1 MIKFADQIFFEVPRR
16 SVSSLVALFVIYVSI
31 YLKDWGSQWV
41 NANAAIFLLL
51 LGLLLGLVALVG
63 STKRN
68 FKVINKDGSGLL
80 VFISFMSAS
89 IFGLAATGQLNLS
102 SYYIAIPCA
111 LIITKLN
118 PNLFIRLLVIHF
130 VISVLVQA
138 FEYFSGQY
146 LFIFTAADGTNLD
159 ETLFGGSLDVFRA
172 KGMFQGP
179 LSAVAFGFWI
189 AFLFAGNA
197 LVASIFLLS
206 AFFASGRF
214 GMLVGVFILLF
225 GFFAKEKKIEAG
237 GVLPVFGVIC
247 GIAVLFIYADADR
260 IFFIASALDVGN
272 DQNVSRIYFWLT
284 AISHYF
290 SYSPINLVFGNI
302 GFIQQQEGG
311 TENDFLRLLLDCGF
325 VGFSIYVLAVAALVI
340 RAKRK
345 KDAEGLFIAL
355 LIVTAMNI
363 FPFIQSLS
371 SAILFWLY
379 FFFKMQKINR
389 AET

>member
-1 MIKFADQIFFEVPRR
+1 M
-16 SVSSLVALFVIYVSI
+16 
-31 YLKDWGSQWV
+31 
-41 NANAAIFLLL
+41 L

-68 FKVINKDGSGLL
+68 FKVINRDGSSLL
-80 VFISFMSAS
+80 VFVSFISAS

-111 LIITKLN
+111 LIVIKLN
-118 PNLFIRLLVIHF
+118 PNLFIRFLIIHF

-189 AFLFAGNA
+189 TFLFAGNA
-197 LVASIFLLS
+197 LVASIFFLS

-214 GMLVGVFILLF
+214 GMLVGVLILLVR
-225 GFFAKEKKIEAG
+225 FFANGRKIEARG
-237 GVLPVFGVIC
+237 ALPAFVVIS
-247 GIAVLFIYADADR
+247 GIAALFLYADADR
-260 IFFIASALDVGN
+260 IFFIANALDVGN

-290 SYSPINLVFGNI
+290 SYAPVNLMFGNI

-325 VGFSIYVLAVAALVI
+325 VGFSIYVFAIAALII

-345 KDAEGLFIAL
+345 NDVEGLFIVL
-355 LIVTAMNI
+355 LIVISMNI

-379 FFFKMQKINR
+379 FFFKMQKIGR
-389 AET
+389 AKNQILHCDGWC